1 MSNTQTYS
9 VSSGVVTN
17 IDNLYRFSVTGVN
30 STYSTSYT
38 STSGSTTISGA
49 RDLTSITAGG
59 TASSLTLIVSWTS
72 PSPSYTGSY
81 LVSSSTDGVSYS
93 TLSETTS
100 TYAYLFSAVPGTTYY
115 FKVVPYTGG
124 LYSGSVTGYAGNAST
139 TSAPTVPSNTYNGY
153 AVGGVTLGLDGS
165 STAVT
170 GQYYNSPYYLYIT
183 TSVKDFAKNHSYVK
197 FTGMSPSD
205 LNGVF
210 WQVFRAADRYSFYIL
225 NPAGSWNS
233 SYTNLSPSGTVQAY
247 ERTTPYGGYLY
258 WSAGANTTSYAVIIY
273 NDTDSTNSGEYITS
287 NTYFYLDRKSTRL
300 NSSHIPLSRMPS
312 SA

>member
-1 MSNTQTYS
+1 MLFRSGAWKTVSIMSVRVGGVWKTVTQGYVRVGSAWKLFYSYGVTPSIASPVTISQSTDAFTGLVTLTGTNYHWSNATSLTYKFEQSTDAGVTWSQLVSGSIANPAVSNTQTYS

-124 LYSGSVTGYAGNAST
+124 VYSGSVTGYAGNAST
-139 TSAPTVPSNTYNGY
+139 TSAPTVPSNAYNGV
-153 AVGGVTLGLDGS
+153 AFGDVSVR
-165 STAVT
+165 STGPSAAVT
-170 GQYYNSPYYLYIT
+170 EIG
-183 TSVKDFAKNHSYVK
+183 
-197 FTGMSPSD
+197 
-205 LNGVF
+205 
-210 WQVFRAADRYSFYIL
+210 RAH
-225 NPAGSWNS
+225 
-233 SYTNLSPSGTVQAY
+233 V
-247 ERTTPYGGYLY
+247 
-258 WSAGANTTSYAVIIY
+258 
-273 NDTDSTNSGEYITS
+273 
-287 NTYFYLDRKSTRL
+287 
-300 NSSHIPLSRMPS
+300 
-312 SA
+312 